1 MCGVCVLLCVDDIY
15 VSALSW
21 ACVVSE
27 CVCVCVMYVWC
38 VCFIVCGL
46 YICVCSVVGVC
57 GVCVCVWLVCA

>member
-38 VCFIVCGL
+38 VCFIVCG
-46 YICVCSVVGVC
+46 
-57 GVCVCVWLVCA
+57 